1 MKCDVKLLKFYNEY
15 NFEISV
21 FSTYVVLDLGKGNE
35 RIISKLSIVPKIF
48 SIEEIEKNLKES
60 EDWKKQKMD
69 WFFLNFRTF

>member
-60 EDWKKQKMD
+60 ED
-69 WFFLNFRTF
+69 